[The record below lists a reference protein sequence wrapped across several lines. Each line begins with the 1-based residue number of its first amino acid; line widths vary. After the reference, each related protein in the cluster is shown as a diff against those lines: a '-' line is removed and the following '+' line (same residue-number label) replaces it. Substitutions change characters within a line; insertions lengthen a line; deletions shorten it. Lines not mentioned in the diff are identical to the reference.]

1 MLNFNS
7 VLTSAGVERHG
18 EKLDQTSSEP
28 VPLVP
33 LDRVASTRKSNT
45 AIVDDDIQTYLDKRR
60 NVRVS
65 RVRALGI
72 RMTRDLQRNL
82 DLIKEIEQDIVQ
94 TNEIANSESVLDKNA
109 GGGGSRILPDKVHV
123 KETSC
128 QGSGDRSLR

>member
-1 MLNFNS
+1 MFL
-7 VLTSAGVERHG
+7 VLTSSGVERHG

-28 VPLVP
+28 APSVP

-82 DLIKEIEQDIVQ
+82 DLIKEIEQDIVH
-94 TNEIANSESVLDKNA
+94 TNDIANSEESVLDKNA
-109 GGGGSRILPDKVHV
+109 GGGSRSLPDKVHV